1 MTDDWWIGLYSESDI
16 SVYSF
21 TASPYLKT
29 LQMFVHLS
37 HIIIHRRIITVWC
50 LFHNLSEMVQKV
62 LKSNKFQLQQT
73 QTRSFL
79 YFKSQ
84 NKFETDMKEKKK
96 SLDSPQDGQSAST
109 RLSVWLFTTAFTRAV
124 CSEENEKWL
133 NTGWV
138 SLWQICVYVCVLQC
152 SGMWKVSG
160 EGIYFC
166 LQKPFFALWP
176 TFLPCGQIC
185 FYWSGF
191 EIHFFLEPNKWTR
204 RCLQNQRQHVPTGAV
219 KNIKDGG
226 KYLWVERKMTT
237 KRVDECLHHF

>member
-1 MTDDWWIGLYSESDI
+1 
-16 SVYSF
+16 
-21 TASPYLKT
+21 
-29 LQMFVHLS
+29 MFVHLS
-37 HIIIHRRIITVWC
+37 HIISHRRIITVWC

-160 EGIYFC
+160 EVIYFC

-185 FYWSGF
+185 FYWSGS
-191 EIHFFLEPNKWTR
+191 ISPLNPTNEPVDVYKINGNMCRQVLLKTLKMVENICGWKGKW
-204 RCLQNQRQHVPTGAV
+204 LQKESMSVYIISNT
-219 KNIKDGG
+219 
-226 KYLWVERKMTT
+226 L
-237 KRVDECLHHF
+237 

>member
-84 NKFETDMKEKKK
+84 NKFETDMKEEKKVFGLT
-96 SLDSPQDGQSAST
+96 S
-109 RLSVWLFTTAFTRAV
+109 RRAV
-124 CSEENEKWL
+124 SFNTSVGLTFHNCFHPCCVFRGEREVTQHWL
-133 NTGWV
+133 SKPVAN
-138 SLWQICVYVCVLQC
+138 LCVCVCVAMLRYVE
-152 SGMWKVSG
+152 SIRGRN
-160 EGIYFC
+160 
-166 LQKPFFALWP
+166 L
-176 TFLPCGQIC
+176 FLPP
-185 FYWSGF
+185 
-191 EIHFFLEPNKWTR
+191 EAFFCT
-204 RCLQNQRQHVPTGAV
+204 VA
-219 KNIKDGG
+219 NILALRTD
-226 KYLWVERKMTT
+226 LFLLVRI
-237 KRVDECLHHF
+237 